1 MSVAEDEPSSAKL
14 ACENLDLNESF
25 SSIDKTLT
33 QTAPK
38 DHPKTTSSSLKKKPN
53 AHPKKVTISEAQP

>member
-1 MSVAEDEPSSAKL
+1 MSVAEDEPPSAKL

-25 SSIDKTLT
+25 SSIDKT
-33 QTAPK
+33 QTVPK
-38 DHPKTTSSSLKKKPN
+38 DNPKTTSSSLKKKPS